1 MPDDKNVITYLDLKR
16 PTIFAHRGSSAYA
29 PENTLAAFNLAVQQH
44 ADVIELDAKLTADDQ
59 VVVMHDDSVDRTTN
73 GHGQIKSLSL
83 QELKKLDA
91 GSKFNPAFQSERIP
105 TLVEVFETVGQQI
118 IINIEL
124 KNYSSPLDD
133 LPNKVISLVKAYGLE
148 TNVLLSSFNF
158 IALIRAHYL
167 LPMIPLGLLTISG
180 LADPTL
186 RSKLVR
192 FGPQLALI
200 PNYLDVTPKMIKA
213 AHRANCQIHA
223 YTVNQPDTM
232 QQLFTIGVDGIITDD
247 PPLAQKV
254 LAETNL

>member
-1 MPDDKNVITYLDLKR
+1 MLEDKNIKTYLGLKR
-16 PTIFAHRGSSAYA
+16 PAIFAHRGSSAYA

-44 ADVIELDAKLTADDQ
+44 ADGIELDVKLTADDQ

-73 GHGQIKSLSL
+73 SRGQIKSLSL
-83 QELKKLDA
+83 QELKRLDA
-91 GSKFNPAFQSERIP
+91 GSNFNPAFQSERIP
-105 TLVEVFETVGQQI
+105 TLVEVFETVGQKI

-133 LPNKVISLVKAYGLE
+133 LPNKVISLVKAYGFE
-148 TNVLLSSFNF
+148 KNVLLSSFNF

-167 LPMIPLGLLTISG
+167 LPVVPLGLLTIPG

-186 RSKLVR
+186 RTKLVR
-192 FGPQLALI
+192 FSPRLALF
-200 PNYLDVTPKMIKA
+200 PNYVDVTPKMIKA
-213 AHRANCQIHA
+213 VHRANSQIHA
-223 YTVNQPDTM
+223 YTVNQPETM

-254 LAETNL
+254 LAETFQ